1 MPIMLTDN
9 LSEMKL
15 SEATFDDIPELTDL
29 LTLLFTQEVEFESD
43 PDKQGKGLRQIIGNP
58 EIGRILI
65 LRDDNFLIGMVSL
78 LFTVSTALG
87 GRVAILEDMIVHP
100 NARGKG
106 VGSDLIQHAVDF
118 ARTNGCFRITLLTD
132 RTNSEAIR
140 FYRKH
145 GFALSG
151 MIPLRLLLV

>member
-1 MPIMLTDN
+1 MLTDN

-65 LRDDNFLIGMVSL
+65 LRDENFLIGMVSL

-87 GRVAILEDMIVHP
+87 GRVAILEDLIVHP
-100 NARGKG
+100 SARGKG
-106 VGSDLIQHAVDF
+106 VGSDLIRHAVDF

-132 RTNSEAIR
+132 CTNSEAIR

-145 GFALSG
+145 GFTPSG